1 MALGA
6 YYVHLKTLMR
16 EDFSI
21 VIEFSRVPIELF
33 LSDERLMT
41 HFEMP
46 TPRNCSYSGS
56 HQNFQ
61 VCADKELTNTPIQ
74 RNRRIPLLLISGH
87 IPPLPAFGSL
97 LHEILN
103 TGSV

>member
-33 LSDERLMT
+33 LSMK
-41 HFEMP
+41 
-46 TPRNCSYSGS
+46 G
-56 HQNFQ
+56 
-61 VCADKELTNTPIQ
+61 
-74 RNRRIPLLLISGH
+74 
-87 IPPLPAFGSL
+87 
-97 LHEILN
+97 
-103 TGSV
+103 